1 MRRMEFKECCDG
13 DQIHLTGN
21 ASVENFRHHPKQT
34 DLANHSEI
42 DGNWHFVPEI
52 LPKAVDS
59 PDVGSVE
66 GTELKKREVRFGS
79 VRALLAE
86 IEANSLPLAML
97 AMMTLSALK
106 DTELFSGPEIVVAV
120 VIVWVIALA
129 PMAKKRSRSFEVMLV
144 ANFSHI

>member
-1 MRRMEFKECCDG
+1 MTHDSRKKRLTRQTSASLRSWVETARVPSSPSQMRRMEFKECCDG

-66 GTELKKREVRFGS
+66 G
-79 VRALLAE
+79 
-86 IEANSLPLAML
+86 I
-97 AMMTLSALK
+97 
-106 DTELFSGPEIVVAV
+106 
-120 VIVWVIALA
+120 
-129 PMAKKRSRSFEVMLV
+129 
-144 ANFSHI
+144 